1 MYVTSLTANGS
12 WQKQDSIMNTTVKGT
27 ICGIIAAVSY
37 GMNPLGALF
46 LYEQGINA
54 NSVLFYRFTIAA
66 TIIGIIMLLTK
77 KSFGVDRKQ
86 LGTTCVLGI
95 LFGISSVSLFSSFY
109 YMDAGVAS
117 TLLFVYPIMVAVI
130 MAAFFHEKVSIATI
144 FSIGLALAGIAL
156 LYKGEDGTS
165 LSGIGVMLVMLSSLS
180 YAIYIVLANRSSL
193 GMPALKLTFYVLI
206 FCILTISA
214 FSLFSENGRLQML
227 TTPSMWG
234 FASILALGPTVISL
248 IMMTLSVKYIGST
261 PTAIMG
267 ALEPL
272 TAVMIGVT
280 IFGETFT
287 ARLAIGITMILMAVI
302 LIIAAKSVHTP
313 HWHLRLKHGK
323 AK

>member
-1 MYVTSLTANGS
+1 
-12 WQKQDSIMNTTVKGT
+12 
-27 ICGIIAAVSY
+27 
-37 GMNPLGALF
+37 
-46 LYEQGINA
+46 
-54 NSVLFYRFTIAA
+54 
-66 TIIGIIMLLTK
+66 MLLTK

-180 YAIYIVLANRSSL
+180 YAIYIVLVNRSSL